1 MDEHNQADDGE
12 PIVPQPNPTEGA
24 GTSGLEPNVASGLSY
39 LLMPVTGIIFFLI
52 EKRDQTVRFNAA
64 QSIVVGGAL
73 IALWVVFSILGIIL
87 GLIPVLGAI
96 IAFLIWLGLGLGG
109 FVLWLYLVI
118 QGFAGKQVELPIAS
132 DYARKLM
139 GSNLG

>member
-1 MDEHNQADDGE
+1 MDAHDQPDENDPVA
-12 PIVPQPNPTEGA
+12 PQPAPAEGA

-39 LLMPVTGIIFFLI
+39 LVMPLTGLIFFLI

-64 QSIVVGGAL
+64 QSIVVGGGL
-73 IALWVVFSILGIIL
+73 IVLWVVSSILGIVL

-96 IAFLIWLGLGLGG
+96 IAFLIWLALGLGG

-118 QGFAGKQVELPIAS
+118 QGFQGKQVQLPIAS